1 MKARHRS
8 ILVALF
14 CPLVSYAAE
23 IYVDDDGIDAAVS
36 GVDEVV
42 VDDGTYNEYQEVPF

>member
-1 MKARHRS
+1 MKARHQT
-8 ILVALF
+8 ILAALF
-14 CPLVSYAAE
+14 CALASYAAE

-42 VDDGTYNEYQEVPF
+42 VDAGTYNENQ